1 MWPKFRQTL
10 YILAKDA
17 IAQRETNMKIST
29 GDHFPTAILRRI
41 GSNGPEAVD
50 LAAKIK
56 GRKVVIFAL
65 PGAFTGNCSTVHL
78 PSFIRTAPAFA
89 AKGVDEI
96 ICIAVNDPFIL
107 KAWGEATG
115 ATAAG
120 ITMLGDSEGVL
131 THTLGMEFTDPALG
145 LIGRSN
151 RYAVVVDDGV
161 VTYANVDN
169 PGECNI
175 STGEMLLETL

>member
-1 MWPKFRQTL
+1 MT
-10 YILAKDA
+10 
-17 IAQRETNMKIST
+17 ISI
-29 GDHFPTAILRRI
+29 GDHFPTTTLRVI
-41 GSNGPEAVD
+41 GSNGPEAVA
-50 LAAKIK
+50 LADKLK

-65 PGAFTGNCSTVHL
+65 PGAFTGTCSTIHL

-89 AKGVDEI
+89 AKGVAEI
-96 ICIAVNDPFIL
+96 ICIAVNDPFTL
-107 KAWGEATG
+107 QAWGEQTG

-120 ITMLGDSEGVL
+120 ITILGDSEGIL
-131 THTLGMEFTDPALG
+131 TNSLGMEFTAPALG

-151 RYAVVVDDGV
+151 RYAVIVDDGV

-175 STGEMLLETL
+175 STGEMLLDAM

>member
-1 MWPKFRQTL
+1 MTISIGNRFPSATL
-10 YILAKDA
+10 RVMG
-17 IAQRETNMKIST
+17 Q
-29 GDHFPTAILRRI
+29 
-41 GSNGPEAVD
+41 NGAEAVE
-50 LAAKIK
+50 LADKLK

-65 PGAFTGNCSTVHL
+65 PGAFTGTCSTIHM

-96 ICIAVNDPFIL
+96 ICIAVNDPFTL

-120 ITMLGDSEGVL
+120 ITTLGDSEGIL
-131 THTLGMEFTDPALG
+131 THTLGMEFSAPALG

-151 RYAVVVDDGV
+151 RYAVVIDDGI
-161 VTYANVDN
+161 VTYASIDN